1 MNIDT
6 VSSERDDEFSQI
18 NVAGQIKSGMPNSIL
33 TGLFSP

>member
-1 MNIDT
+1 MNTDT

-18 NVAGQIKSGMPNSIL
+18 NVASQIKSGMPNSIS